1 MQQITFNS
9 FNQCLELSLEN
20 QKLTIFQMQLDLQSI
35 ATANNHKLPSIL
47 LKNEFNK
54 EKRFVPKSTEVLVEL
69 KN

>member
-1 MQQITFNS
+1 
-9 FNQCLELSLEN
+9 
-20 QKLTIFQMQLDLQSI
+20 MQLDLQSI